1 MRLAGCLADGG
12 TVVNYGFLAGAPCM
26 IDTHQAII
34 HGISLTGFWLAPMI
48 GRLPRAEIEAMYGK
62 LAASMVDGTIATPIE
77 ASYGLD
83 DVGDALAH
91 AAREHRSG
99 NILLTPNGPIR

>member
-1 MRLAGCLADGG
+1 LLYMASISARGSRPIIGASQKPVRLM
-12 TVVNYGFLAGAPCM
+12 P
-26 IDTHQAII
+26 
-34 HGISLTGFWLAPMI
+34 WMI

-99 NILLTPNGPIR
+99 KILLTPNGPIR